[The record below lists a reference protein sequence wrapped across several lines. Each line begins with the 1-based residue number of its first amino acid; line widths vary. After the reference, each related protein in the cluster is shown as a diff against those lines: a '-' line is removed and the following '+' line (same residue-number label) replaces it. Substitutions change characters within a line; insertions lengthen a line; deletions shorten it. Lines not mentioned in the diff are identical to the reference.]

1 MKGDMYMDKKSTELL
16 KKMCSILEIVRWSC
30 LISEV
35 LLIGLFL
42 IFVSD
47 KGIYN
52 TIFGS
57 IRIDYLCLIFENDL
71 ALNKDK
77 MSVWL
82 PLLFLGIAFL
92 VFIIYK
98 SVKTV
103 EEICSFTIN
112 HSPFDKRVSNYITR
126 LAKYIF
132 AGGIVFNIINVCRVI
147 YFKQMINF
155 DLLLNTEYVT
165 RIDFDIRPKISFL
178 LVAALIYLLA
188 YIFRYGEELQKLSDE
203 TL

>member
-1 MKGDMYMDKKSTELL
+1 MDKKSAGLL

-57 IRIDYLCLIFENDL
+57 IRIDYLQLIFKNDL

-77 MSVWL
+77 MSGWL

-98 SVKTV
+98 SVKAV
-103 EEICSFTIN
+103 EEICSLTID
-112 HSPFDKRVSNYITR
+112 HSPFDKRVSNYITK
-126 LAKYIF
+126 LAQYIV
-132 AGGIVFNIINVCRVI
+132 AGGIVRQPMARKGGVAQGIQSAYPLLDDLVRVLYGARFPAERSFRRLDDCDQPVRFYPFAAGI
-147 YFKQMINF
+147 RGADYF
-155 DLLLNTEYVT
+155 TAT
-165 RIDFDIRPKISFL
+165 
-178 LVAALIYLLA
+178 
-188 YIFRYGEELQKLSDE
+188 
-203 TL
+203 

>member
-1 MKGDMYMDKKSTELL
+1 MDKKSIELL

-57 IRIDYLCLIFENDL
+57 IRIDYLQLIFKNDL

-82 PLLFLGIAFL
+82 PLLFLSIAVW

-112 HSPFDKRVSNYITR
+112 HSPFDRTVSDYITR

-178 LVAALIYLLA
+178 IVAALIYLLS
-188 YIFRYGEELQKLSDE
+188 YIFRYGQELQQLSDE

>member
-1 MKGDMYMDKKSTELL
+1 MDKKSAELL

-57 IRIDYLCLIFENDL
+57 IRIDYLQLIFKNDL

-77 MSVWL
+77 MSGWL

-92 VFIIYK
+92 VCEDSRRNLF
-98 SVKTV
+98 
-103 EEICSFTIN
+103 FN
-112 HSPFDKRVSNYITR
+112 HRS
-126 LAKYIF
+126 
-132 AGGIVFNIINVCRVI
+132 
-147 YFKQMINF
+147 
-155 DLLLNTEYVT
+155 
-165 RIDFDIRPKISFL
+165 
-178 LVAALIYLLA
+178 
-188 YIFRYGEELQKLSDE
+188 
-203 TL
+203 